1 MTRVSFVPAFVLLI
15 GVLSAG
21 CAGHS
26 NSPSDTPLGQPFD
39 LRAGSSAVFDGG
51 LKVTFERV
59 PADSRCPMDAF
70 CIRAGEALVALTISE
85 DGRNAAARELRT
97 DPAAAAETTYSGY
110 SIKLLTLA
118 PYPRSGQQ
126 ILPGDY
132 VATLTIR
139 VQGSGF

>member
-1 MTRVSFVPAFVLLI
+1 MTRVSFVPAFALLI
-15 GVLSAG
+15 SVLSPG

-26 NSPSDTPLGQPFD
+26 NSPNDTPLGQPFD
-39 LRAGSSAVFDGG
+39 LRAGSSAMLDGG

-70 CIRAGEALVALTISE
+70 CVRAGEALVALTISQ
-85 DGRNAAARELRT
+85 DGRSAVARELRT

-118 PYPRSGQQ
+118 PYPRSGTQ
-126 ILPGDY
+126 ILPEDY
-132 VATLTIR
+132 VATLAVASR
-139 VQGSGF
+139 